1 MPLTRRAA
9 QIATSRTDG
18 GKAMADTAE
27 NAGKRLERPL
37 RMAAWAGA
45 SLLFLLPVLAEQFRE
60 EMDWSMGDFVVWAA
74 MLLAACG
81 AFELAMRLSGN
92 WAYRA
97 AAAVAIGAGFL
108 LVWINLAVGIIGS
121 EDNPA
126 NLLYAGVL
134 AIGVVGA
141 VASDFRPRGMARA
154 LLAMAVAQTLI
165 ASVTLIAGWGSEG
178 ENWPQ
183 VIFVLNGFFATLWL
197 LSAGLFRRAAR
208 EENPA
213 GTPQ

>member
-1 MPLTRRAA
+1 
-9 QIATSRTDG
+9 
-18 GKAMADTAE
+18 MADTVE
-27 NAGKRLERPL
+27 NPGRRLERPL
-37 RMAAWAGA
+37 RIAAWGGA
-45 SLLFLLPVLAEQFRE
+45 ALLFLLPVGGERFSE
-60 EMDWSMGDFVVWAA
+60 EMDWNMGDFIVWAA

-134 AIGVVGA
+134 AIGAVGA
-141 VASDFRPRGMARA
+141 VVADFRPGGLARA
-154 LLAMAVAQTLI
+154 LLAMAAAQALI
-165 ASVTLIAGWGSEG
+165 ALATLIAGWGSEG
-178 ENWPQ
+178 ENWPR
-183 VIFVLNGFFATLWL
+183 VIIVLNGLFATLWL

-208 EENPA
+208 EQNSA
-213 GTPQ
+213 GAR

>member
-1 MPLTRRAA
+1 MVERADRPGR
-9 QIATSRTDG
+9 SL
-18 GKAMADTAE
+18 
-27 NAGKRLERPL
+27 RL
-37 RMAAWAGA
+37 AAWGCAG
-45 SLLFLLPVLAEQFRE
+45 LLFLLPLAAEQLSD
-60 EMDWSMGDFVVWAA
+60 EMDWSMGDFIVWAA
-74 MLLAACG
+74 MLVAACG
-81 AFELAMRLSGN
+81 AFELAMRLSAN
-92 WAYRA
+92 WAYRT

-121 EDNPA
+121 EDNAA

-141 VASDFRPRGMARA
+141 VVADFRPHGMARA
-154 LLAMAVAQTLI
+154 LIAMALAQTLI
-165 ASVTLIAGWGSEG
+165 AAVALIAEWGSDG

-208 EENPA
+208 EEMPA
-213 GTPQ
+213 GPRP